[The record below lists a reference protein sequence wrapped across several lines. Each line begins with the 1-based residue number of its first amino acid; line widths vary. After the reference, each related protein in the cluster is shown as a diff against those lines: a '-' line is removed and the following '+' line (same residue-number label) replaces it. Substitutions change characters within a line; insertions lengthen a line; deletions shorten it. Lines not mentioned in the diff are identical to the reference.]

1 MSIMNILYNARIN
14 CLKVGMEVSAIAAAV
29 AINPMSVFAAE
40 VEHEVADAVVETP
53 VEAVTEPV
61 TQTAEV
67 MSAPILATGSVDLS
81 DVTNPIIGLVNSVLT
96 AAIPLVAAV
105 GALYCVLLG
114 VKYARA
120 EEPQDREKAKQHLKS
135 AIIGFVLI
143 FVLIV
148 ALRIA
153 TPILTDWMNA
163 NS

>member
-1 MSIMNILYNARIN
+1 MSMMDNLNLDNLVVQATETITD
-14 CLKVGMEVSAIAAAV
+14 LKDTATDTIQAAITRVPIV
-29 AINPMSVFAAE
+29 ASTDTN
-40 VEHEVADAVVETP
+40 
-53 VEAVTEPV
+53 
-61 TQTAEV
+61 
-67 MSAPILATGSVDLS
+67 VDLS
-81 DVTNPIIGLVNSVLT
+81 TVTSPIIKLINSILE
-96 AAIPLVAAV
+96 AAIPLVAAL

-153 TPILTDWMNA
+153 TPILTDWMKA
-163 NS
+163 NSQ

>member
-1 MSIMNILYNARIN
+1 MNIYYGLN
-14 CLKVGMEVSAIAAAV
+14 L
-29 AINPMSVFAAE
+29 
-40 VEHEVADAVVETP
+40 
-53 VEAVTEPV
+53 
-61 TQTAEV
+61 
-67 MSAPILATGSVDLS
+67 LATATGGGVDLNK
-81 DVTNPIIGLVNSVLT
+81 VTSPIIGLVNDILM

-148 ALRIA
+148 ALKIA
-153 TPILTDWMNA
+153 TPILTEWMIN
-163 NS
+163 NSAQ